1 MGEGKL
7 GDAGGVELNGFEEIG
22 DDGHIGGGLCE
33 TSACQQ
39 EDMMDLNSKE
49 FRDVKQQHLAT
60 TKKYG
65 LVTKTF
71 CSY

>member
-1 MGEGKL
+1 MERGVGEGKL

-39 EDMMDLNSKE
+39 EDMMDLN
-49 FRDVKQQHLAT
+49 
-60 TKKYG
+60 
-65 LVTKTF
+65 
-71 CSY
+71 